1 MAPVSDVRFPPHL
14 VSEMIKKNRN
24 KTLLKNV
31 KSSLLG
37 DKRRN
42 EGAVNSTRSKVSS
55 LKVFQVLLCQ
65 RSSIPQDICFLYRVR
80 WFASELIEY
89 RCEIHENQAHRF
101 ERNYIIAKKQ

>member
-14 VSEMIKKNRN
+14 VSEMIKKKILVEKNRN

-37 DKRRN
+37 DTRRN
-42 EGAVNSTRSKVSS
+42 EGAFNSTRSRVSS

-65 RSSIPQDICFLYRVR
+65 RSSILQDI
-80 WFASELIEY
+80 
-89 RCEIHENQAHRF
+89 
-101 ERNYIIAKKQ
+101 